1 MLRNFSNGRIRLV
14 CDARSCDMMV
24 GRAPFFRPFLRLPA
38 DLVGLAGLAIEAEI
52 LVLGRQLALYKSGA

>member
-1 MLRNFSNGRIRLV
+1 
-14 CDARSCDMMV
+14 MMV